1 MNASNELS
9 RVTFSNQKHQHCE
22 EFGSGTAATRI
33 IIPSM
38 NRSIRE
44 HVALIASAIDKL
56 EAELPTLKD
65 PAETLKTE
73 GDLRS
78 LRLALMHYELALEI
92 EREVIESRSAR
103 GVSIHVA

>member
-1 MNASNELS
+1 MSEFIGRS
-9 RVTFSNQKHQHCE
+9 RVTCSNQSYQSGG
-22 EFGSGTAATRI
+22 EFDSRTVASHRI
-33 IIPSM
+33 MCDM

-44 HVALIASAIDKL
+44 HVALIAAAIDKL

-65 PAETLKTE
+65 PMETMKTE

>member
-1 MNASNELS
+1 MC
-9 RVTFSNQKHQHCE
+9 T
-22 EFGSGTAATRI
+22 
-33 IIPSM
+33 M

-44 HVALIASAIDKL
+44 HVELIKSTIERL

-78 LRLALMHYELALEI
+78 LRLALMHYELALQI
-92 EREVIESRSAR
+92 EHEVIESRSAR
-103 GVSIHVA
+103 GVTIHVA